1 MLLASV
7 FPAFVCLLEFCWD
20 LLCSSPVS
28 RAFISEGIFP
38 WSIAM
43 HHCLYI
49 SSSSLRAHM
58 ALSRLDTNSSKY
70 WYLSFFLARHSLA
83 LWRLLSSFAFRS
95 ILAGLRPRLP
105 GFFTLPPTT
114 LLSSISADRPAWP
127 GAPSP
132 CPPPAQPAWPGPA
145 PAPGE
150 EGDMVLT
157 VSSSRLTVRFPD
169 ATVTGTRDQF
179 RNDRADPGGG
189 PKRLLS
195 PPPPPPPPP
204 WP

>member
-1 MLLASV
+1 MR
-7 FPAFVCLLEFCWD
+7 
-20 LLCSSPVS
+20 

-83 LWRLLSSFAFRS
+83 LCRLLSSFAFRS
-95 ILAGLRPRLP
+95 ILAGFRPRLP
-105 GFFTLPPTT
+105 GFLTLPPTT

-132 CPPPAQPAWPGPA
+132 YPPPAQPAWPGPA

-189 PKRLLS
+189 PKRLPL

-204 WP
+204 

>member
-1 MLLASV
+1 MEPRSIDCPFILRSNQDTDFNHWLIILYDLHQELLLASV
-7 FPAFVCLLEFCWD
+7 FPAFMCLFKFCWD

-38 WSIAM
+38 WSIAI

-83 LWRLLSSFAFRS
+83 LCRLLSSFAFKS
-95 ILAGLRPRLP
+95 ILAGFRPRLP

-114 LLSSISADRPAWP
+114 LLSSIAADRPAWP

-132 CPPPAQPAWPGPA
+132 SPPRLRWPGPA
-145 PAPGE
+145 
-150 EGDMVLT
+150 
-157 VSSSRLTVRFPD
+157 R
-169 ATVTGTRDQF
+169 
-179 RNDRADPGGG
+179 
-189 PKRLLS
+189 
-195 PPPPPPPPP
+195 PPPRGKKGIWFWLPPPLA
-204 WP
+204 

>member
-1 MLLASV
+1 
-7 FPAFVCLLEFCWD
+7 
-20 LLCSSPVS
+20 
-28 RAFISEGIFP
+28 
-38 WSIAM
+38 M

-83 LWRLLSSFAFRS
+83 LCRLLSSFAFKS
-95 ILAGLRPRLP
+95 ILAGFRPRLP
-105 GFFTLPPTT
+105 GFFTFPPTT

-127 GAPSP
+127 GAPSH

-157 VSSSRLTVRFPD
+157 VSSFRLIVRFPD

-189 PKRLLS
+189 PKRPLS

-204 WP
+204 